1 MTAPTGIQV
10 ENVTAWM
17 ADRIDGLAPPLD
29 FELITGGA
37 SNLTFKVSDTTGGTW
52 VLRRPPTG
60 HVLASAHDMAREH
73 RIIAA
78 LADTGVPVPPA
89 IGLCQD
95 EDINGADF
103 YVMGFVDGQIVF
115 DFADGQAYPCL
126 LYTSPSPRDQRGS
139 RMPSSA

>member
-78 LADTGVPVPPA
+78 LADTGVPVPPTA
-89 IGLCQD
+89 SSS
-95 EDINGADF
+95 
-103 YVMGFVDGQIVF
+103 
-115 DFADGQAYPCL
+115 
-126 LYTSPSPRDQRGS
+126 TSTEPSTRQHQHQHRPQHAPAHASTTISTGTPPRH
-139 RMPSSA
+139 PPPPTPTAA